1 MRKLA
6 ALLSIACMTGATGI
20 AQAAPVGHS
29 TALTT
34 SATAP
39 VQAGNL
45 SLLRNY
51 TQEGLVLQDNVQTS
65 TLTIQADPAVLHARK
80 AGAENPYRLT
90 LKDVLSAAATYAYLY
105 FGQHPASETLHVV
118 ADISSDGYTPVTATV
133 ETPAETG
140 PAMTLDIARPAFPI
154 SPDTKPDAYSAQTI
168 GMILDNIDIA
178 KVHMQPWL
186 RTALKDHPATP

>member
-34 SATAP
+34 SAAAP

-90 LKDVLSAAATYAYLY
+90 LKDVLSAAATWGGLCL
-105 FGQHPASETLHVV
+105 GQHPASETLHVV
-118 ADISSDGYTPVTATV
+118 ADISPEG
-133 ETPAETG
+133 
-140 PAMTLDIARPAFPI
+140 
-154 SPDTKPDAYSAQTI
+154 
-168 GMILDNIDIA
+168 
-178 KVHMQPWL
+178 
-186 RTALKDHPATP
+186 